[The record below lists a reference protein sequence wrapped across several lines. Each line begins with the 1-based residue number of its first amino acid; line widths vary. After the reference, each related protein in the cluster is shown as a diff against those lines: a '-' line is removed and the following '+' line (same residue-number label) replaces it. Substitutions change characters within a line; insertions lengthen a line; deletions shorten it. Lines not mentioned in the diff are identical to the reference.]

1 MKPIAFAILIAS
13 AITVATV
20 SCDRNDEDEHEKA
33 QLQTPEPTV
42 SDLTGSGFT
51 VSWEAVANAGS
62 YEYRLNGS
70 EPVSVDATS
79 ETFSGLASGDYRI
92 EIRAIAADRE
102 KYTDSEWGSV
112 SATLEEPES
121 DIRVEAYYTGDFY
134 GTGLGNGWINFTLE
148 DGTVVCVDLNFTK
161 ADNPDFQTIPEGT
174 YTADQDGT
182 HSGFTFNT
190 EGDSYVFRNDSNSPI
205 TDGTMEV
212 AATAEGYSVK
222 CSFVY
227 GEGNID
233 FTYSGVIRLINHS
246 DEGQWSNLEGDIAVD
261 GLVQGAQIL
270 LGDIFESGESI
281 QYAIIL
287 AQEDYDL
294 QTNYGQGK
302 AIVLYVNAPNDATG
316 GVPDGTFGEFIDL
329 NTATEAPA
337 GTAIA
342 GTYFY
347 GTYYGC
353 WYFDAGNQNEASLK
367 AGSFTV
373 EQDGS
378 SGTYNVSGTLEDGYG
393 NKVQFSYNGTLPRM
407 E

>member
-1 MKPIAFAILIAS
+1 MRPIRFAFLIVS
-13 AITVATV
+13 AMTFFTV
-20 SCDRNDEDEHEKA
+20 SCNKTAEYEKE
-33 QLQTPEPTV
+33 QLQAPEPAV

-62 YEYRLNGS
+62 YEYKLSGG
-70 EPVSVDATS
+70 EPVSVTATS
-79 ETFSGLASGDYRI
+79 ATFSGLDYGNYTVDV
-92 EIRAIAADRE
+92 RAIAADSER
-102 KYTDSEWGSV
+102 YTDSEWGTV
-112 SATLEEPES
+112 SATLEEPMS

-148 DGTVVCVDLNFTK
+148 DGTVVCVDFNFAKT
-161 ADNPDFQTIPEGT
+161 DNPDFQKIPAGT
-174 YTADQDGT
+174 YTADQNGT
-182 HSGFTFNT
+182 HGEFTFNID
-190 EGDSYVFRNDSNSPI
+190 GDSYIFRNNNTAAI

-212 AATAEGYSVK
+212 EDMAEGYSVK
-222 CSFVY
+222 CSFIH
-227 GEGNID
+227 GDGSID
-233 FTYSGVIRLINHS
+233 FTYRGGIKLINHS
-246 DEGQWSNLEGDIAVD
+246 DEGQWSNIEGDITLD

-281 QYAIIL
+281 QYAIML
-287 AQEDYDL
+287 AEEDYDL

-302 AIVLYVNAPNDATG
+302 AIVLYVNVPNEATD

-342 GTYFY
+342 GMYYY

-353 WYFDAGNQNEASLK
+353 WYFDAANQNEASLK

-373 EQDGS
+373 KQDQS
-378 SGTYNVSGTLEDGYG
+378 SGDYTVSGTLENGYG
-393 NKVQFSYNGTLPRM
+393 NKVRFSYTGELRTM